1 MLGLAFLL
9 WAIVVFVTF
18 MSLEKNFSFAGLA
31 IALAFV
37 DIGYLVLFG
46 APALFVLTS
55 GRVKSAKKYLFDPID
70 LPEE

>member
-1 MLGLAFLL
+1 
-9 WAIVVFVTF
+9 